1 MPITSL
7 TVSAVFQQ
15 GEEGGL
21 LALLTGATVLLCLCI
36 SISAL
41 MIITTI
47 IGTWRTFEKAGQP
60 GWGAIIPIYHTY
72 LLLKIAGR
80 PGWWL
85 ILLLIPLVNVVI
97 WLLVSIDIAKSFG
110 KSAAWGVIMLFLL
123 SGLGFLIL
131 GFSDAQ
137 YRGPAAARPAPAA

>member
-1 MPITSL
+1 MSITSFL
-7 TVSAVFQQ
+7 MSAVFQQ

-21 LALLTGATVLLCLCI
+21 LALLTGTTGLLC
-36 SISAL
+36 ISAL
-41 MIITTI
+41 MIIAI
-47 IGTWRTFEKAGQP
+47 IGIWRTFEKAGQP
-60 GWGAIIPIYHTY
+60 GWGAIIPIYNAYNAY

-97 WLLVSIDIAKSFG
+97 WLLVSIDIAQSFG
-110 KSAAWGVIMLFLL
+110 KSAAWGVILLFLL
-123 SGLGFLIL
+123 TGLGLLIL

-137 YRGPAAARPAPAA
+137 YRGPAAARPAPTA

>member
-1 MPITSL
+1 MPITSFPM
-7 TVSAVFQQ
+7 SAVFQQ

-21 LALLTGATVLLCLCI
+21 LAFLTGTTGLLC
-36 SISAL
+36 ISAL
-41 MIITTI
+41 MIIAI

-60 GWGAIIPIYHTY
+60 GWGAIIPIYNAY
-72 LLLKIAGR
+72 LPLKIAGR

-97 WLLVSIDIAKSFG
+97 WLLVSIDIAQSFG
-110 KSAAWGVIMLFLL
+110 KSAAWGVILLFLL
-123 SGLGFLIL
+123 NGLGLLIL

-137 YRGPAAARPAPAA
+137 YRGPAAAGPAPAS

>member
-1 MPITSL
+1 MSITSFL
-7 TVSAVFQQ
+7 MSAVFQQ

-21 LALLTGATVLLCLCI
+21 LALLTGTTGLLC
-36 SISAL
+36 ISAL
-41 MIITTI
+41 MIIAI
-47 IGTWRTFEKAGQP
+47 IGIWRTFEKAGQP
-60 GWGAIIPIYHTY
+60 GWGAIIPIYNAY

-97 WLLVSIDIAKSFG
+97 WLLVSIDIAQSFG
-110 KSAAWGVIMLFLL
+110 KSAAWGVILLFLL
-123 SGLGFLIL
+123 NGLGLLIL

-137 YRGPAAARPAPAA
+137 YRGPAAARPAPTA

>member
-1 MPITSL
+1 MPITSIL
-7 TVSAVFQQ
+7 ASAVFQQ

-21 LALLTGATVLLCLCI
+21 LAFLTGTTGLLLC
-36 SISAL
+36 ISAL
-41 MIITTI
+41 MIIAI

-60 GWGAIIPIYHTY
+60 GWGAIIPIYNAY

-97 WLLVSIDIAKSFG
+97 WLLVSIWYRPI
-110 KSAAWGVIMLFLL
+110 LRQER
-123 SGLGFLIL
+123 GLGRHPDLP
-131 GFSDAQ
+131 AQ
-137 YRGPAAARPAPAA
+137 RLGPADLGLQ